1 MKLSIL
7 PMLFSGFFFTA
18 YSQTTEQSKAIDDYI
33 KKVIQINEI
42 PGMAVGIVTDN
53 KVTFQ
58 KYYGTETL
66 ENDKKVDSNSMFR
79 VYSTTKLMSNVG
91 LFQLI
96 EKGKVSLEDKISKY
110 IDNIPAEWQNVKVKN
125 LLSHSS
131 GLPDW
136 INFSDIATYAPNAEV
151 INRLSKE
158 KMEFETGTD
167 YRYNQTNYML
177 IAMII
182 EKVTG
187 EKFEDYIL
195 KNQFSDSGNQ
205 VVFSSNSIEKIPNRI
220 VKYIYNKNTH
230 QYDKSTFVEGRR
242 AHAANGLAI
251 SLPAFL
257 QWSIHLSKNDFLK
270 PATREL
276 MWKPFEYKNK
286 EITFTHG
293 WDTDTF
299 NNIRSYNFSGGNVSA
314 YRIFPDRNLAI
325 IVMSSGYKNFAVFY
339 PVINQIAGMMDKR
352 MLNPYMVAEEYT
364 RSEPVVH
371 PDLKKEV
378 YGYRTEKDN
387 IIFSYAFPDKQSVEY
402 IRNVSVAGSF
412 NNWNPDDHA
421 YYMSLK
427 KDNTFELVL
436 PKSQFEKG
444 KTYQFKFVMNKKG
457 WLSVPYNAMNVDGTR
472 DNNLTFKLD

>member
-7 PMLFSGFFFTA
+7 PILFSGFFFTV

-96 EKGKVSLEDKISKY
+96 EKGKISLEDKISKY

-136 INFSDIATYAPNAEV
+136 INFSDIATDATNAEV

-195 KNQFSDSGNQ
+195 KNQFSDSRNQ

-270 PATREL
+270 PATRTL

-364 RSEPVVH
+364 RSEPLVH

-387 IIFSYAFPDKQSVEY
+387 IIFSYPFPDEQSVEY
-402 IRNVSVAGSF
+402 IRNISVTGSF

-427 KDNTFELVL
+427 KGNTFELVL

-472 DNNLTFKLD
+472 DNNLTFKMD

>member
-352 MLNPYMVAEEYT
+352 MQNPYMVAEEYT
-364 RSEPVVH
+364 RSEPIVH